1 MTYVITQ
8 SCCNDAICVAV
19 CPVDA
24 IHPTPEEPEY
34 ATTDQLY
41 IDPRSCVDCNAC
53 AEVCPVRAIHREVD
67 LPAPMA
73 AYAGV
78 NAGFFAVAGA

>member
-1 MTYVITQ
+1 MTYVISQ

-24 IHPTPEEPEY
+24 IHPTPDEPGY

-41 IDPRSCVDCNAC
+41 IDPARCIDCNAC
-53 AEVCPVRAIHREVD
+53 AEVCPVRAIHRDHDV
-67 LPAPMA
+67 PAHLAP
-73 AYAGV
+73 YAEV
-78 NAGFFAVAGA
+78 NAGFFAAVRA